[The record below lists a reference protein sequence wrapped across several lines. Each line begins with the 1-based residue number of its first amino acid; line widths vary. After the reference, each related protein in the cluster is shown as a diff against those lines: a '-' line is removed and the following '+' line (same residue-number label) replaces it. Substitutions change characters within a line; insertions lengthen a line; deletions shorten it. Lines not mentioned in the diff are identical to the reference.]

1 MAIKRLTTE
10 IFIER
15 AKAKHS
21 IDRYDYSE
29 SEYKGPYIKVK
40 IRCNKCGHIFE
51 QLPYNHL
58 AGRGCPECRRIKI
71 TYTTEIFIEK
81 ALKVHSLL
89 YDYSMVNYKN
99 SKTKV
104 KIKCNKCGYIF
115 EQQPD
120 VHLMGQGCPVCA
132 GTMKL
137 TREEVIKR
145 FRAVH
150 GNKYDYSK
158 INYINTQENI
168 EIFCLRHNKTFWQKV
183 HKHILGQ
190 GCPDCFK
197 EDQFMGK
204 EEFIRRAREI
214 HGDKYDYSSV
224 IYQHSAV
231 KIKIRCRECDH
242 IFEQIPHSH
251 LQGHGCPK
259 CSILLKKS
267 KGEIELTEYIK
278 SIYFEEIMENTRDF
292 LGGKE
297 LDIYLP
303 DIQLAIEYNGNYWH
317 ALYEENDPGY
327 HENKRKTC
335 KEVNIKLIE
344 IWEND
349 WKKNKDQIKESL
361 KKQIGELI
369 KISTKIKSG

>member
-183 HKHILGQ
+183 HK
-190 GCPDCFK
+190 PT
-197 EDQFMGK
+197 
-204 EEFIRRAREI
+204 
-214 HGDKYDYSSV
+214 S
-224 IYQHSAV
+224 
-231 KIKIRCRECDH
+231 
-242 IFEQIPHSH
+242 
-251 LQGHGCPK
+251 
-259 CSILLKKS
+259 
-267 KGEIELTEYIK
+267 
-278 SIYFEEIMENTRDF
+278 
-292 LGGKE
+292 
-297 LDIYLP
+297 
-303 DIQLAIEYNGNYWH
+303 
-317 ALYEENDPGY
+317 
-327 HENKRKTC
+327 
-335 KEVNIKLIE
+335 
-344 IWEND
+344 
-349 WKKNKDQIKESL
+349 
-361 KKQIGELI
+361 
-369 KISTKIKSG
+369 

>member
-15 AKAKHS
+15 AKAKHG

-40 IRCNKCGHIFE
+40 IRCNKCGYIFE

-183 HKHILGQ
+183 HKHMLGQ

-231 KIKIRCRECDH
+231 RVKIRCRECDH

-278 SIYFEEIMENTRDF
+278 SIYLEEIMENTRDF

-327 HENKRKTC
+327 H
-335 KEVNIKLIE
+335 V
-344 IWEND
+344 
-349 WKKNKDQIKESL
+349 Q
-361 KKQIGELI
+361 
-369 KISTKIKSG
+369 